1 VLLLVPGFYLNL
13 PVGAVTGILLIFA
26 RVPEQRQKGR
36 AIEVLPTFFKTFD
49 LLGFVLFAPTAI
61 IFLLALEYGGQRYA
75 WSSPTVIGL
84 FCGAA
89 ATTVI
94 FLLWEYRAGRDA
106 MIPFHLICQRIV
118 YSSFMFV
125 MSTFGLTI
133 VVIYYIPI
141 YFQAVRGDSAL
152 ISGVNLL
159 PNILCQLVMAVG
171 SGVLSS

>member
-49 LLGFVLFAPTAI
+49 LLGFVLFAPAAI
-61 IFLLALEYGGQRYA
+61 MFLLALEYGGQRYVS
-75 WSSPTVIGL
+75 SSPTVIGL

-94 FLLWEYRAGRDA
+94 FLLWEYRAGHDA

-118 YSSFMFV
+118 YSSFIF
-125 MSTFGLTI
+125 

-159 PNILCQLVMAVG
+159 PNILCHLVIAVVV